1 MALEEYRR
9 KRDFKKTAEPA
20 PSAIKKNTGQL
31 SYLIQKH
38 EATRLHY
45 DFRLELDG
53 VLLSWAVT
61 KGPSLNTA
69 DKRLAVRT
77 EDHPLAYGT
86 FEGTIPKGQYG
97 GGTVMLWDRGWWEPQ
112 GDAKAGLKA
121 GNFKFILH
129 GERLSGKW
137 ALIRMH
143 GKPEDK
149 KRENWLLIKEKDEIA
164 DATRPDFL
172 EELAVSVSTG
182 RSMAEI
188 AVGATPAKKPAK
200 KAITPA
206 EKKSAAKENKTAEKS
221 LDMLMKNYPD
231 VELATLVDAPPS
243 GADWV
248 HEVKFDGYRLLA
260 FLNDGA
266 VRLRTRNGNDWTD
279 KFPSLRTA
287 IASLEATDA
296 VLDLEAVVIDAAGRT
311 SFQGLQHALGEERG
325 AAEINGYVF
334 DLLHLDGKDIR
345 RETLLD
351 RKKKL
356 LDLLKKS
363 KEPKFLHY
371 SEHIDGHGAEMLQ
384 KSCGLGLEG
393 IISKQASASYQGG
406 RQRTWLKA
414 KCILRQEFIILGY
427 SGPKKGDRALG
438 ALYLGYYKDKNL
450 AYAGKVGTGFT
461 MKDAIEIQKR
471 LSGLA
476 RKDAVLKKA
485 DMTEVFRAEYDAV
498 QWVKP
503 ELLCEVAFTERTEN
517 GHIRHPSFQGLREDK
532 NAAGV
537 KLDVPTPVA
546 EVAGTPAKKTSKE
559 KPAKVIAAPKS
570 SHSGNLVLSGVTI
583 THPDRVIGGK
593 PDVTKGELAEFYAA
607 AAPFILHD
615 LSGHAMTLVRCPG
628 GIGGECFYQRNPGRG
643 LGPDILPFKW
653 EHNGSHYE
661 YLYIESVQGLLEVVQ
676 MGAIEIHP
684 WGSTVKRI
692 DYPDRLIFDLDP
704 DPTVPFEAVKLAAED
719 LRQRL
724 KKKGLESFLR
734 CTGGKGLHITVPIK
748 PDVKWP
754 DAKAWCAAFAAEM
767 VADAPDAYV
776 ATMSKAKR
784 TGKIFI
790 DFFRNDYTA
799 TAICDFSV
807 RARPG
812 MSVATPLEW
821 RELKSLKSGDQFK
834 IPDALKRLKKGGPD
848 LARYAHTQKL
858 PVAAGRKNAP

>member
-20 PSAIKKNTGQL
+20 PSAIKKNNGQL

-45 DFRLELDG
+45 DFRLELNG

-61 KGPSLNTA
+61 KGPSLNPA

-112 GDAKAGLKA
+112 GDAAAGLKG

-129 GERLSGKW
+129 GERLNGKW

-143 GKPEDK
+143 GKPQDK
-149 KRENWLLIKEKDEIA
+149 GRENWLLIKEKDEVA
-164 DATRPDFL
+164 DAARPEFL
-172 EELAVSVSTG
+172 DELAFSVSTA
-182 RSMAEI
+182 RKMEEI
-188 AVGATPAKKPAK
+188 AAGAKAGKALLKKDTVNGIK
-200 KAITPA
+200 KL
-206 EKKSAAKENKTAEKS
+206 KKSNAAASRSEFVVNGDNVEK
-221 LDMLMKNYPD
+221 LMMRYPD

-243 GADWV
+243 GEDWV

-260 FLNDGA
+260 FLDHGA

-287 IASLEATDA
+287 VASLNAENA

-311 SFQGLQHALGEERG
+311 SFQGLQHALGGERS

-334 DLLHLDGKDIR
+334 DLLHLDGEDLR
-345 RETLLD
+345 RENLLT

-356 LDLLKKS
+356 LALLKKS

-371 SEHIDGHGAEMLQ
+371 SEHIHGHGAEMLE
-384 KSCGLGLEG
+384 KSRTLGLEG
-393 IISKQASASYQGG
+393 IISKQASAPYRAG
-406 RQRTWLKA
+406 RQRSWLKA

-427 SGPKKGDRALG
+427 SAPKKGDRALG
-438 ALYLGYYKDKNL
+438 ALYLGYYQDKKL

-461 MKDAIEIQKR
+461 MRDAMELQKK
-471 LSGLA
+471 LSKLA
-476 RKDAVLKKA
+476 QKDAVLKKSE
-485 DMTEVFRAEYDAV
+485 MTDVFRAEYDAV
-498 QWVKP
+498 KWSKP
-503 ELLCEVAFTERTEN
+503 QLLCEVAFTERTEN

-532 NAAGV
+532 DATNV
-537 KLDVPTPVA
+537 KLETPESVTR
-546 EVAGTPAKKTSKE
+546 VIK
-559 KPAKVIAAPKS
+559 KPAKSEKLKTQKAGKVSIS
-570 SHSGNLVLSGVTI
+570 SHSGNLNLSGVTI

-607 AAPFILHD
+607 AAPFILRD
-615 LSGHAMTLVRCPG
+615 LSGHPMTLVRCPG

-653 EHNGSHYE
+653 DHNGSHYE
-661 YLYIESVQGLLEVVQ
+661 YFYMEQEAGLLEAVQ
-676 MGAIEIHP
+676 MGAIELHP
-684 WGSTVKRI
+684 WGSTVERI

-719 LRQRL
+719 LRRRL
-724 KKKGLESFLR
+724 QKKGLESFLR

-754 DAKAWCAAFAAEM
+754 AAKAWCAAFAAEM
-767 VADAPDAYV
+767 VAAAPDAYI

-812 MSVATPLEW
+812 MPVAVPLEW
-821 RELKSLKSGDQFK
+821 RELKALKSGDQFK
-834 IPDALKRLKKGGPD
+834 IPDALQRLKKGGPD
-848 LARYAHTQKL
+848 LARYARKQRL
-858 PVAAGRKNAP
+858 PR